1 MRSSWISTTTGWN
14 EMRVWSPRPD
24 DAGIRRPPGGGR
36 HRRAAR
42 SAATGAGRELRTS
55 GRPNLVENV
64 FDVNRRI
71 YGFRLVGVEDPTQVL
86 CYRSGSDD
94 EYVAHTD
101 IGPVTSLR
109 KLSFSLLLSDPATFE
124 GGDLDFGTPF
134 ALARLGDA
142 HDLPQLP
149 AALRHP
155 SDEWGP
161 LRYSWALRSAPRSAE
176 SG

>member
-1 MRSSWISTTTGWN
+1 MRSSWISTITGGTRCGCGPRLPT
-14 EMRVWSPRPD
+14 MRASGAHQAVVAADVRRGLQRPVPV
-24 DAGIRRPPGGGR
+24 GNSGPL
-36 HRRAAR
+36 
-42 SAATGAGRELRTS
+42 ATRI
-55 GRPNLVENV
+55 VENV

-124 GGDLDFGTPF
+124 GGDLDFGSPF
-134 ALARLGDA
+134 ALARAEGRSRSS
-142 HDLPQLP
+142 P
-149 AALRHP
+149 ASCGTA
-155 SDEWGP
+155 S
-161 LRYSWALRSAPRSAE
+161 PR
-176 SG
+176 